1 MPLTRDVQ
9 ETIAEEARKS
19 AEFRR
24 ALLTEAAENLLSGE
38 LETAKAILRNTIK
51 ATIGYR
57 ALREATGIPEKSLI
71 RMFGPS
77 GNPRAAHLARV
88 LEALQRHEDLRL
100 EVRAI
105 RRKDAA

>member
-1 MPLTRDVQ
+1 MALTRDFH
-9 ETIAEEARKS
+9 ETIREEARKS

-24 ALLTEAAENLLSGE
+24 ALLTEAAENLLSGD
-38 LETAKAILRNTIK
+38 LETAKAILRDTIK

-57 ALREATGIPEKSLI
+57 SLTEATGIPEKSLI

-88 LEALQRHEDLRL
+88 LEALQQHEDVRL
-100 EVRAI
+100 EVRA
-105 RRKDAA
+105 RRKSAA